1 MTTTFPSMLLLMT
14 GFLFDAASACVLFVA
29 DLFHPVNRFAVELF
43 LNGDMGHRRGW
54 SGAVPMLLA
63 RRNPD
68 DVTGPNFLDRASP
81 ALCPATT
88 SRHKQSLPQRM
99 SVPCGT

>member
-1 MTTTFPSMLLLMT
+1 MTSFTFPF
-14 GFLFDAASACVLFVA
+14 GPSAYVLFVA
-29 DLFHPVNRFAVELF
+29 DLFHPVDRFAVKLF

-54 SGAVPMLLA
+54 SGAVPMLLT

-68 DVTGPNFLDRASP
+68 DVTRPNFLDQAFP

-88 SRHKQSLPQRM
+88 SQNDQGLAERVG
-99 SVPCGT
+99 VPCGSGSG